1 MNHPWWVRLLGP
13 VLFLLGA
20 GAAGAATDISPDE
33 LVRETSQRVFAR
45 LEAERER
52 VESDPSL
59 LYGLVNEIVVPHFD
73 FERMS
78 RWVLGRYWRRA
89 SNEQRARFV
98 EEFRTLL
105 VRSYATALLEYP
117 DHRITYLPARV
128 DEQRNAASVRLR
140 IDRKS
145 GAGHTH
151 YIDYRMYRNADGWK
165 VFDVAVDGVSLITNF
180 RQSFAMEIQKRGLDG
195 LIDNLARKNRQA
207 GA

>member
-1 MNHPWWVRLLGP
+1 MRTLWSRLLGP
-13 VLFLLGA
+13 VFFLLGA
-20 GAAGAATDISPDE
+20 SAVGATTNISPDQ
-33 LVRETSQRVFAR
+33 LVRDTSQRMFAT
-45 LEAERER
+45 LEAERDR
-52 VESDPSL
+52 VQADPSL
-59 LYGLVNEIVVPHFD
+59 LYGLVDEIVVPHFD
-73 FERMS
+73 FERMA
-78 RWVLGRYWRRA
+78 RWVLGKYWRRA
-89 SNEQRARFV
+89 SNEQRQRFV

-117 DHRITYLPARV
+117 DHRITYLPARI

-140 IDRKS
+140 VDRKS

-151 YIDYRMYRNADGWK
+151 YIDYRMYRNTNGWK

-195 LIDNLARKNRQA
+195 LIENLAQKNRQA